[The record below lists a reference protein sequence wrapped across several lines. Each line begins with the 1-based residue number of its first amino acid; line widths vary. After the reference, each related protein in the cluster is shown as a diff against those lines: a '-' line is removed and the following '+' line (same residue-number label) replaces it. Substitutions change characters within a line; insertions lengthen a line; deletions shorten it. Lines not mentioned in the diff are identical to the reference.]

1 MWAEGRRVAHAARR
15 VCHSWIWLAFHLE
28 GMFAI
33 VSLPDGRRMLR
44 EDLAEE
50 ELARRDEEIERLRRL
65 LDERG

>member
-1 MWAEGRRVAHAARR
+1 
-15 VCHSWIWLAFHLE
+15 
-28 GMFAI
+28 
-33 VSLPDGRRMLR
+33 MLR